1 MLLIWA
7 GVCQGAIGAG
17 DVVPWLYEVAI
28 PVETQSRQER
38 QSASSKGLLTVLT
51 RLTGLAHVPRTPEV
65 AAALTSAESYYNEFR
80 FVRKPLTDALELVI
94 RFDRVPVLELIK
106 QADLPIWR
114 SSRAQVVAWVVVSDG
129 IERSLLSTADQSTV
143 VEAMNQQARAR
154 GIPLSLPLLD
164 LEDQLRVTPAAVWG
178 RLSQVLEPAS
188 RRYGARVILV
198 GRAEILPTGL
208 WHSDWQFW
216 IGNQVLSWRA
226 QEGELLEQAVAA
238 VDGLADELAARST
251 VMGRETRQLQVSIA
265 GVRSPADYGN
275 LLHYLESLEFID
287 EVGVT
292 ELLGSRL
299 SLSLSTRATAT
310 QLLYLLE
317 SDQLLFNDQLAI
329 AGTAELRLVWRWQ

>member
-65 AAALTSAESYYNEFR
+65 AAALTCAESYYNEFR

-154 GIPLSLPLLD
+154 GIPLSLPLL
-164 LEDQLRVTPAAVWG
+164 
-178 RLSQVLEPAS
+178 
-188 RRYGARVILV
+188 
-198 GRAEILPTGL
+198 
-208 WHSDWQFW
+208 
-216 IGNQVLSWRA
+216 
-226 QEGELLEQAVAA
+226 
-238 VDGLADELAARST
+238 
-251 VMGRETRQLQVSIA
+251 
-265 GVRSPADYGN
+265 
-275 LLHYLESLEFID
+275 YL
-287 EVGVT
+287 
-292 ELLGSRL
+292 
-299 SLSLSTRATAT
+299 
-310 QLLYLLE
+310 
-317 SDQLLFNDQLAI
+317 
-329 AGTAELRLVWRWQ
+329 

>member
-1 MLLIWA
+1 MSKTLS
-7 GVCQGAIGAG
+7 GV
-17 DVVPWLYEVAI
+17 
-28 PVETQSRQER
+28 
-38 QSASSKGLLTVLT
+38 
-51 RLTGLAHVPRTPEV
+51 
-65 AAALTSAESYYNEFR
+65 
-80 FVRKPLTDALELVI
+80 LVI
-94 RFDRVPVLELIK
+94 
-106 QADLPIWR
+106 
-114 SSRAQVVAWVVVSDG
+114 S
-129 IERSLLSTADQSTV
+129 
-143 VEAMNQQARAR
+143 
-154 GIPLSLPLLD
+154 
-164 LEDQLRVTPAAVWG
+164 
-178 RLSQVLEPAS
+178 
-188 RRYGARVILV
+188 
-198 GRAEILPTGL
+198 
-208 WHSDWQFW
+208 
-216 IGNQVLSWRA
+216 
-226 QEGELLEQAVAA
+226 LEQAVAA